1 MRRSATNLKKKRK
14 QQGISTEKL
23 VSISTTTFKHKTPPS
38 KKNKTVMKGQP
49 DDHVKHACWIELSS
63 VVIFKFEN

>member
-1 MRRSATNLKKKRK
+1 MVLLLAINTDLKAYETLGNQPKKKRK

-38 KKNKTVMKGQP
+38 KKNKTVMKG
-49 DDHVKHACWIELSS
+49 
-63 VVIFKFEN
+63 